1 MTKENNKQKAK
12 VQGQSKNGFNLTVIN
27 HIHS

>member
-12 VQGQSKNGFNLTVIN
+12 VQGQSKNGFNLTGYQS
-27 HIHS
+27 HT